1 MKSKGELIMERLIPY
16 HDGKFVGLNYENVF
30 QLTIAVILSAQS
42 TDVAVNKA
50 TPALFKRFPDAKA
63 LAEADVE
70 EVKQYIK
77 SIGLYNTKAKNIVKL
92 ARILVEKYGGNVPD
106 TMEDLTALPG
116 IGRKT
121 ANIILSVGFD
131 KTEGIA
137 VDTHVFR
144 IAHRTGLS
152 DGKTPLQVEKDLLR
166 EIPRKYWKYANHI
179 LVTHGRNIC
188 TARKPKCDVCPI
200 EDLCDKIGIEGK
212 Y

>member
-1 MKSKGELIMERLIPY
+1 MERLIP
-16 HDGKFVGLNYENVF
+16 HHNGKFVGLDHQNVF
-30 QLTIAVILSAQS
+30 QLTISVMLSAQS
-42 TDVAVNKA
+42 TDVAVNRA
-50 TPALFKRFPDAKA
+50 TPAFFKRFPDAKS
-63 LAEADVE
+63 LAEADVD
-70 EVKQYIK
+70 EVKHYIK
-77 SIGLYNTKAKNIVKL
+77 SIGLYNTKAKNMVKL
-92 ARILVEKYGGNVPD
+92 AKILVEKYGGNVPD
-106 TMEDLTALPG
+106 TMEELTALPG

-166 EIPRKYWKYANHI
+166 QIPRKYWKYANHI

-188 TARKPKCDVCPI
+188 TARNPKCDICPI
-200 EDLCDKIGIEGK
+200 KDLCERNGV
-212 Y
+212 

>member
-1 MKSKGELIMERLIPY
+1 MPSRGELIMECLIPY
-16 HDGKFVGLNYENVF
+16 HDGKFVGLRYENVF

-50 TPALFKRFPDAKA
+50 TPEFFKRFPDARA

-77 SIGLYNTKAKNIVKL
+77 SIGLYNTKARNLVKL
-92 ARILVEKYGGNVPD
+92 ARILVEKYDGKVPD
-106 TMEDLTALPG
+106 TMEELMALPG

-188 TARKPKCDVCPI
+188 TARKPRCDMCPI
-200 EDLCDKIGIEGK
+200 EDLCEKNGVG
-212 Y
+212 

>member
-16 HDGKFVGLNYENVF
+16 HDGKFVGLRYESVF

-106 TMEDLTALPG
+106 TMEELTALPG

-179 LVTHGRNIC
+179 LIMHGRNIC
-188 TARKPKCDVCPI
+188 TARRPKCDICPI
-200 EDLCDKIGIEGK
+200 NDLCEKKGI
-212 Y
+212 

>member
-1 MKSKGELIMERLIPY
+1 LG
-16 HDGKFVGLNYENVF
+16 DGRFVGLNYEDVF

-50 TPALFKRFPDAKA
+50 TPAFFERFPDAHA

-70 EVKQYIK
+70 EVKEYIK

-92 ARILVEKYGGNVPD
+92 AQILVEKYDGKVPD
-106 TMEDLTALPG
+106 TMKELTALPG

-144 IAHRTGLS
+144 ISHRTGLS
-152 DGKTPLQVEKDLLR
+152 GGKTPNQVEKDLLR

-188 TARKPKCDVCPI
+188 TARKPKCDICPI
-200 EDLCDKIGIEGK
+200 NDLCERRM
-212 Y
+212 

>member
-1 MKSKGELIMERLIPY
+1 MPSRGELIMERLIPY

-42 TDVAVNKA
+42 TDVAVNKV
-50 TPALFKRFPDAKA
+50 TPAFFRRFPDAKA

-70 EVKQYIK
+70 EVKRYIK
-77 SIGLYNTKAKNIVKL
+77 SIGLYNTKAKNIVAL
-92 ARILVEKYGGNVPD
+92 ARILVEKYDGRLPD
-106 TMEDLTALPG
+106 TMKELTALPG

-144 IAHRTGLS
+144 ISHRTGLS
-152 DGKTPLQVEKDLLR
+152 QGKTPNAVEKDLLR
-166 EIPRKYWKYANHI
+166 EIPGKYWKYANHI

-188 TARKPKCDVCPI
+188 TARNPKCNGCPI
-200 EDLCDKIGIEGK
+200 EDLCEKRVEL
-212 Y
+212 

>member
-1 MKSKGELIMERLIPY
+1 MPSRGELIMERLIPY

-30 QLTIAVILSAQS
+30 HLTIAVILSAQS

-50 TPALFKRFPDAKA
+50 TPAFFERFPDAKA

-70 EVKQYIK
+70 EVKEYIK
-77 SIGLYNTKAKNIVKL
+77 SIGLYNTKARNIVAL
-92 ARILVEKYGGNVPD
+92 SRILVEKYGGMVPN
-106 TMEDLTALPG
+106 TMEELTALPG

-131 KTEGIA
+131 RTVGIA

-144 IAHRTGLS
+144 ISHRTGLS
-152 DGKTPLQVEKDLLR
+152 QGKTPNAVEKDLLR

-188 TARKPKCDVCPI
+188 TARKPLCTQCPI
-200 EDLCDKIGIEGK
+200 EDLCEKNGVRGK
-212 Y
+212 D

>member
-1 MKSKGELIMERLIPY
+1 MPTKGQLIMERLIPY
-16 HDGKFVGLNYENVF
+16 HDGKFVGLKYDNVF
-30 QLTIAVILSAQS
+30 RLTIAVMLSAQS

-50 TPALFKRFPDAKA
+50 TPELFRRFPDPYA
-63 LAEADVE
+63 LAKADVE
-70 EVKQYIK
+70 EVKRYIK
-77 SIGLYNTKAKNIVKL
+77 SIGLYNTKAKNMVKL
-92 ARILVEKYGGNVPD
+92 ARILVEKYGGKVPD
-106 TMEDLTALPG
+106 TMEDLVSLPG
-116 IGRKT
+116 IGRKS

-152 DGKTPLQVEKDLLR
+152 HGKTPLQVEKDLLR

-188 TARKPKCDVCPI
+188 TARNPKCEICPI
-200 EDLCDKIGIEGK
+200 NDLCDKNGVE
-212 Y
+212 

>member
-1 MKSKGELIMERLIPY
+1 MAGRGNLIMERLIPY
-16 HDGKFVGLNYENVF
+16 HDGRFVGLNYENVF

-50 TPALFKRFPDAKA
+50 TPAFFERFPDAHA

-70 EVKQYIK
+70 EVKEYIK

-92 ARILVEKYGGNVPD
+92 AQILVEKYDGKVPD
-106 TMEDLTALPG
+106 TMKELTALPG

-144 IAHRTGLS
+144 ISHRTGLS
-152 DGKTPLQVEKDLLR
+152 SGKTPNQVEKDLLR

-188 TARKPKCDVCPI
+188 TARRPKCDICPI
-200 EDLCDKIGIEGK
+200 NDLCERRM
-212 Y
+212 

>member
-1 MKSKGELIMERLIPY
+1 VKSRGELIMERLIPY
-16 HDGKFVGLNYENVF
+16 HEGKFVGLNYENVF
-30 QLTIAVILSAQS
+30 QLTIAVMLSAQS

-50 TPALFKRFPDAKA
+50 TPELFRRFPDAES
-63 LAEADVE
+63 LAKADVE
-70 EVKQYIK
+70 EVKRYIK
-77 SIGLYNTKAKNIVKL
+77 SIGLYNTKARNMVNL
-92 ARILVEKYGGNVPD
+92 ARILVEKYGGKVPD
-106 TMEDLTALPG
+106 TMEELTSLPG
-116 IGRKT
+116 IGRKS

-152 DGKTPLQVEKDLLR
+152 NGKTPLQVEKDLLR

-188 TARKPKCDVCPI
+188 TARNPKCDVCPI
-200 EDLCDKIGIEGK
+200 NDLCEKRGL
-212 Y
+212 

>member
-1 MKSKGELIMERLIPY
+1 MPSRGELIMERLIPY

-42 TDVAVNKA
+42 TDVAVNKV
-50 TPALFKRFPDAKA
+50 TPAFFRRFPDAKA

-70 EVKQYIK
+70 EVKRYIK
-77 SIGLYNTKAKNIVKL
+77 SIGLYNTKAKNIVAL
-92 ARILVEKYGGNVPD
+92 ARILVEKYDGRLPD
-106 TMEDLTALPG
+106 TMKELTALPG

-144 IAHRTGLS
+144 ISHRTGLS
-152 DGKTPLQVEKDLLR
+152 QGKTPNAVEKDLLR
-166 EIPRKYWKYANHI
+166 EIPGKYWKYANHI

-188 TARKPKCDVCPI
+188 TARNPKCDICPI
-200 EDLCDKIGIEGK
+200 NDLCEKKGVKGK
-212 Y
+212 D

>member
-1 MKSKGELIMERLIPY
+1 MPTRGELIMERLIPY

-50 TPALFKRFPDAKA
+50 TPAFFERFPDARS

-70 EVKQYIK
+70 EVKKYIK
-77 SIGLYNTKAKNIVKL
+77 SIGLYNTKAKNIVAL
-92 ARILVEKYGGNVPD
+92 AKILVEKYNGKVPD
-106 TMEDLTALPG
+106 TMEELTALPG

-131 KTEGIA
+131 KTVGIA

-152 DGKTPLQVEKDLLR
+152 DKKTPTQVEKDLLR
-166 EIPRKYWKYANHI
+166 EIPKKYWKYANHI

-188 TARKPKCDVCPI
+188 SARNAKCGICPI
-200 EDLCDKIGIEGK
+200 EDLCEKNGVDGK
-212 Y
+212 D

>member
-1 MKSKGELIMERLIPY
+1 MPSRGELIMERLIPY

-50 TPALFKRFPDAKA
+50 TPAFFERFPDAKA

-70 EVKQYIK
+70 EVKEYIK
-77 SIGLYNTKAKNIVKL
+77 SIGLYNTKAKNLVAL
-92 ARILVEKYGGNVPD
+92 ARILVEKYDGRVPD
-106 TMEDLTALPG
+106 TMKELTALPG

-131 KTEGIA
+131 RTEGIA

-144 IAHRTGLS
+144 ISHRTGLS
-152 DGKTPLQVEKDLLR
+152 QGKTPNAVEKDLLR

-188 TARKPKCDVCPI
+188 TARNPKCDICPI
-200 EDLCDKIGIEGK
+200 DDLCEKNGLKGK
-212 Y
+212 D